1 MSNVL
6 KEQYMQHDSRLLIAV
21 SFVRAANPSD
31 PSDLPLQ
38 PCDLVFDLS
47 VPPFIPPKTKTAA
60 KTPDGVWYSSLDSR
74 YYTGLARNCL
84 VFKMMPYLTS

>member
-1 MSNVL
+1 
-6 KEQYMQHDSRLLIAV
+6 MQHDSRLLIAV

-60 KTPDGVWYSSLDSR
+60 KTPDGV
-74 YYTGLARNCL
+74 
-84 VFKMMPYLTS
+84 